1 MFPEVRMRR
10 LRRTQNI
17 RNMVQ
22 EVQLNMNDYIY
33 PIFVIEGQDIKNEIP
48 SMPGIYQFS
57 LDHLLEEVQRAVDA
71 GVIAIMLFG
80 IPAKKDECGSEAY
93 NDDGIIQQAVR
104 LVRAHYPELVI
115 STDVCMCEYTSH
127 GHCGLIK
134 GETVD
139 NDSTLE
145 LLAKIAVSHAKAGA
159 DILAPSDMMDGR
171 IGVIRDALDE
181 AGYKD
186 VIIMAHA
193 VKYASSFYGP
203 FRDAAES
210 APHFGDR
217 KSYQMDPASGTRQ
230 ALAEIAL
237 DVEEGAD
244 MVIVKPG
251 LPYLDLVSA
260 AYENT
265 LVPVVAYNVS
275 GEYAMVK
282 AAAQNGWIDEKRIVM
297 EELTSMK
304 RAGADIIITYH
315 AVDVAKWL
323 KNGEVE
329 A

>member
-80 IPAKKDECGSEAY
+80 IPVKKDECGSEAY

-145 LLAKIAVSHAKAGA
+145 LLAKIAVSHAKAGT

-282 AAAQNGWIDEKRIVM
+282 AAAQNGWIDEKAIVM
-297 EELTSMK
+297 EMMLAFK
-304 RAGADIIITYH
+304 RAGAKMVITYH
-315 AVDVAKWL
+315 AIDIGNWL
-323 KNGEVE
+323 KEN
-329 A
+329 

>member
-80 IPAKKDECGSEAY
+80 IPVKKDECGSEAY

-217 KSYQMDPASGTRQ
+217 KSYQMDFHNRREGMKE
-230 ALAEIAL
+230 ALT

-244 MVIVKPG
+244 IIMVKPAMS
-251 LPYLDLVSA
+251 YLDMVSEVSKA
-260 AYENT
+260 VN
-265 LVPVVAYNVS
+265 VPVATYSVS

-282 AAAQNGWIDEKRIVM
+282 AAAKMGWIDEERIMCEMAV
-297 EELTSMK
+297 SAY
-304 RAGADIIITYH
+304 RAGAQIYLTYY
-315 AVDVAKWL
+315 AKEL
-323 KNGEVE
+323 AKCMDEGRIG
-329 A
+329 

>member
-139 NDSTLE
+139 NDSTLD

-282 AAAQNGWIDEKRIVM
+282 AAAQNGWIDEKAIVM
-297 EELTSMK
+297 EMMLAFK
-304 RAGADIIITYH
+304 RAGAKMVITYH
-315 AVDVAKWL
+315 AIDIGNWL
-323 KNGEVE
+323 KEK
-329 A
+329 

>member
-80 IPAKKDECGSEAY
+80 IPVKKDECGSEAY

-104 LVRAHYPELVI
+104 LVRAHYPDLVI

-127 GHCGLIK
+127 GHCGIIK

-139 NDSTLE
+139 NDSTLA

-237 DVEEGAD
+237 DIEEGAD

-251 LPYLDLVSA
+251 LPYLDLVAA

-282 AAAQNGWIDEKRIVM
+282 AAAQNGWIDEKAIVM
-297 EELTSMK
+297 EMMLAFK
-304 RAGADIIITYH
+304 RAGAKMVITYH
-315 AVDVAKWL
+315 AIDIGNWL
-323 KNGEVE
+323 KEN
-329 A
+329 

>member
-22 EVQLNMNDYIY
+22 EVHLNMNDYIY

-57 LDHLLEEVQRAVDA
+57 LDHLLEEVQRAVDV

-260 AYENT
+260 AHENT

-282 AAAQNGWIDEKRIVM
+282 AAAQNGWIDEKAIVM
-297 EELTSMK
+297 EMMLAFK
-304 RAGADIIITYH
+304 RAGAKMVITYH
-315 AVDVAKWL
+315 AIDIGNWL
-323 KNGEVE
+323 KEN
-329 A
+329 

>member
-80 IPAKKDECGSEAY
+80 IPVKKDECGSEAY

-282 AAAQNGWIDEKRIVM
+282 AAAQNGWIDEKAIVM
-297 EELTSMK
+297 EMMLAFK
-304 RAGADIIITYH
+304 RAGAKMVITYH
-315 AVDVAKWL
+315 AIDIGNWL
-323 KNGEVE
+323 KEK
-329 A
+329 

>member
-80 IPAKKDECGSEAY
+80 IPVKKDECGSEAY

-134 GETVD
+134 GKTVD

-251 LPYLDLVSA
+251 LPYLDLVSE

-282 AAAQNGWIDEKRIVM
+282 AAAQNGWIDEKAIVM
-297 EELTSMK
+297 EMMLAFK
-304 RAGADIIITYH
+304 RAGAKMVITYH
-315 AVDVAKWL
+315 AIDIGNWL
-323 KNGEVE
+323 KEN
-329 A
+329 

>member
-1 MFPEVRMRR
+1 MFPEVRLRR

-57 LDHLLEEVQRAVDA
+57 LDYLLEEVQRAVDA

-104 LVRAHYPELVI
+104 LVRTHYPELVI

-282 AAAQNGWIDEKRIVM
+282 AAAQNGWIDEKAIVM
-297 EELTSMK
+297 EMMLAFK
-304 RAGADIIITYH
+304 RAGAKMVITYH
-315 AVDVAKWL
+315 AIDIGNWL
-323 KNGEVE
+323 KEN
-329 A
+329 

>member
-33 PIFVIEGQDIKNEIP
+33 PIFVIEGEDIKKEIP

-104 LVRAHYPELVI
+104 LVRAHYPDLVI

-127 GHCGLIK
+127 GHCGIIR

-145 LLAKIAVSHAKAGA
+145 LLAKIAVSHAKLVQ
-159 DILAPSDMMDGR
+159 ISSHLR
-171 IGVIRDALDE
+171 I
-181 AGYKD
+181 
-186 VIIMAHA
+186 
-193 VKYASSFYGP
+193 
-203 FRDAAES
+203 
-210 APHFGDR
+210 
-217 KSYQMDPASGTRQ
+217 
-230 ALAEIAL
+230 
-237 DVEEGAD
+237 
-244 MVIVKPG
+244 
-251 LPYLDLVSA
+251 
-260 AYENT
+260 
-265 LVPVVAYNVS
+265 
-275 GEYAMVK
+275 
-282 AAAQNGWIDEKRIVM
+282 
-297 EELTSMK
+297 
-304 RAGADIIITYH
+304 
-315 AVDVAKWL
+315 
-323 KNGEVE
+323 
-329 A
+329 

>member
-217 KSYQMDPASGTRQ
+217 KSYQMDPASGTHQ

-282 AAAQNGWIDEKRIVM
+282 AAAQNGWIDEKAIVM
-297 EELTSMK
+297 EMMLAFK
-304 RAGADIIITYH
+304 RAGAKMVITYH
-315 AVDVAKWL
+315 AIDIGNWL
-323 KNGEVE
+323 KEN
-329 A
+329 

>member
-230 ALAEIAL
+230 ALAEIAM

-282 AAAQNGWIDEKRIVM
+282 AAAQNGWIDEKAIVM
-297 EELTSMK
+297 EMMLAFK
-304 RAGADIIITYH
+304 RAGAKMVITYH
-315 AVDVAKWL
+315 AIDIGNWL
-323 KNGEVE
+323 KEN
-329 A
+329 

>member
-104 LVRAHYPELVI
+104 LVRANYPELVI

-251 LPYLDLVSA
+251 LPYLDLVAA

-282 AAAQNGWIDEKRIVM
+282 AAAQNGWIDEKAIVM
-297 EELTSMK
+297 EMMLAFK
-304 RAGADIIITYH
+304 RAGAKMVITYH
-315 AVDVAKWL
+315 AIDIGNWL
-323 KNGEVE
+323 KEN
-329 A
+329 

>member
-57 LDHLLEEVQRAVDA
+57 LDYLLEEVQRAVDA

-104 LVRAHYPELVI
+104 LVRANYPELVI

-282 AAAQNGWIDEKRIVM
+282 AATQNGWIDEKAIVM
-297 EELTSMK
+297 EMMLAFK
-304 RAGADIIITYH
+304 RAGAKMVITYH
-315 AVDVAKWL
+315 AIDIGNWL
-323 KNGEVE
+323 KEN
-329 A
+329 

>member
-80 IPAKKDECGSEAY
+80 IPVKKDECGSEAY

-282 AAAQNGWIDEKRIVM
+282 AADQNGWIDEKAIVM
-297 EELTSMK
+297 EMMLAFK
-304 RAGADIIITYH
+304 RAGAKMVITYH
-315 AVDVAKWL
+315 AIDIGNWL
-323 KNGEVE
+323 KEN
-329 A
+329 

>member
-80 IPAKKDECGSEAY
+80 IPEKKDECGSEAY

-104 LVRAHYPELVI
+104 LVRANYPELVI

-134 GETVD
+134 GQTVD

-230 ALAEIAL
+230 ALAEIAM

-282 AAAQNGWIDEKRIVM
+282 AAAQNGWIDEKAIVM
-297 EELTSMK
+297 EMMLAFK
-304 RAGADIIITYH
+304 RAGAKMVITYH
-315 AVDVAKWL
+315 AIDIGNWL
-323 KNGEVE
+323 KEN
-329 A
+329 

>member
-80 IPAKKDECGSEAY
+80 IPVKKDECGSEAY
-93 NDDGIIQQAVR
+93 NDEGIIQQAVR
-104 LVRAHYPELVI
+104 LVRANYPELVI

-282 AAAQNGWIDEKRIVM
+282 AAAQNGWIDEKAIVM
-297 EELTSMK
+297 EMMLAFK
-304 RAGADIIITYH
+304 RAGAKMVITYH
-315 AVDVAKWL
+315 AIDIGNWL
-323 KNGEVE
+323 KEN
-329 A
+329 

>member
-33 PIFVIEGQDIKNEIP
+33 PIFVIEGQDIKKEIP

-57 LDHLLEEVQRAVDA
+57 LDHLLEEVQRAVDV

-282 AAAQNGWIDEKRIVM
+282 AAAQNGWIDEKAIVM
-297 EELTSMK
+297 EMMLAFK
-304 RAGADIIITYH
+304 RAGAKMVITYH
-315 AVDVAKWL
+315 AIDIGNWL
-323 KNGEVE
+323 KEN
-329 A
+329 

>member
-80 IPAKKDECGSEAY
+80 IPVKKDECGSEAY

-104 LVRAHYPELVI
+104 LVRANYPELVI

-134 GETVD
+134 GQTVD

-251 LPYLDLVSA
+251 LPYLDLVLE

-282 AAAQNGWIDEKRIVM
+282 AAAQNGWIDEKAIVM
-297 EELTSMK
+297 EMMLAFK
-304 RAGADIIITYH
+304 RAGAKMVITYH
-315 AVDVAKWL
+315 AIDIGNWL
-323 KNGEVE
+323 KEN
-329 A
+329 

>member
-244 MVIVKPG
+244 IVIVKPG

-282 AAAQNGWIDEKRIVM
+282 AAAQNGWIDEKAIVM
-297 EELTSMK
+297 EMMLAFK
-304 RAGADIIITYH
+304 RAGAKMVITYH
-315 AVDVAKWL
+315 AIDIGNWL
-323 KNGEVE
+323 KEN
-329 A
+329 

>member
-80 IPAKKDECGSEAY
+80 IPVKKDECGSEAY

-282 AAAQNGWIDEKRIVM
+282 AASQNGWIDEKAIVM
-297 EELTSMK
+297 EMMLAFK
-304 RAGADIIITYH
+304 RAGAKMVITYH
-315 AVDVAKWL
+315 AIDIGNWL
-323 KNGEVE
+323 KEN
-329 A
+329 

>member
-181 AGYKD
+181 VGYKD

-251 LPYLDLVSA
+251 LPYLDLVSE

-282 AAAQNGWIDEKRIVM
+282 AAAQNGWIDEKAIVM
-297 EELTSMK
+297 EMMLAFK
-304 RAGADIIITYH
+304 RAGAKMVITYH
-315 AVDVAKWL
+315 AIDIGNWL
-323 KNGEVE
+323 KEN
-329 A
+329 

>member
-33 PIFVIEGQDIKNEIP
+33 PIFVIEGQNIKNEIP

-104 LVRAHYPELVI
+104 LVRTHYPELVI

-282 AAAQNGWIDEKRIVM
+282 AAAQNGWIDEKAIVM
-297 EELTSMK
+297 EMMLAFK
-304 RAGADIIITYH
+304 RAGAKMVITYH
-315 AVDVAKWL
+315 AIDIGNWL
-323 KNGEVE
+323 KEN
-329 A
+329 

>member
-186 VIIMAHA
+186 VTIMAHA

-282 AAAQNGWIDEKRIVM
+282 AAAQNGWIDEKAIVM
-297 EELTSMK
+297 EMMLAFK
-304 RAGADIIITYH
+304 RAGAKMVITYH
-315 AVDVAKWL
+315 AIDIGNWL
-323 KNGEVE
+323 KEN
-329 A
+329 

>member
-1 MFPEVRMRR
+1 MFPEQRMRR

-33 PIFVIEGQDIKNEIP
+33 PIFVVEGHDIKNPIK

-71 GVIAIMLFG
+71 GVISIMLFG
-80 IPAKKDECGSEAY
+80 IPAQKDECGSEAY
-93 NDDGIIQQAVR
+93 NDDGIIQQAIR
-104 LVRAHYPELVI
+104 LVRKHYPDLVI

-134 GETVD
+134 GDTVD
-139 NDSTLE
+139 NDSTLA

-171 IGVIRDALDE
+171 VEAIREALDE
-181 AGYKD
+181 SGYND
-186 VIIMAHA
+186 VIIMAHS
-193 VKYASSFYGP
+193 VKYASGFYGP

-230 ALAEIAL
+230 ALQEVEL
-237 DVEEGAD
+237 DLEEGAD
-244 MVIVKPG
+244 MVIIKPS
-251 LPYLDLVSA
+251 LAYLDLISKT
-260 AYENT
+260 YENT

-275 GEYAMVK
+275 AEYSMVK
-282 AAAQNGWIDEKRIVM
+282 AAAQNGWIDEKTIVLEIM
-297 EELTSMK
+297 NAFK
-304 RAGADIIITYH
+304 RAGAKMVITYH
-315 AVDVAKWL
+315 AIDLGNWL
-323 KNGEVE
+323 KENR
-329 A
+329 

>member
-33 PIFVIEGQDIKNEIP
+33 PIFVIEGDDIKKEIP

-57 LDHLLEEVQRAVDA
+57 LDHLLDEVQRAVDA

-104 LVRAHYPELVI
+104 LVRAHYPDLVI

-127 GHCGLIK
+127 GHCGIIR

-171 IGVIRDALDE
+171 IGAIRRALDE
-181 AGYKD
+181 AGYQD

-193 VKYASSFYGP
+193 VKYASGFYGP

-230 ALAEIAL
+230 AMQEVSL
-237 DVEEGAD
+237 DIEEGAD
-244 MVIVKPG
+244 MVIIKPG
-251 LPYLDLVSA
+251 LAYLDLVSA

-275 GEYAMVK
+275 AEYSMVK
-282 AAAQNGWIDEKRIVM
+282 AAAQNGWIDEKTIVLEIM
-297 EELTSMK
+297 NAFK
-304 RAGADIIITYH
+304 RAGAKVVITYH
-315 AVDVAKWL
+315 AIDIGNWL
-323 KNGEVE
+323 KEN
-329 A
+329 

>member
-282 AAAQNGWIDEKRIVM
+282 AAAQNGWIDEKAIVM
-297 EELTSMK
+297 EMMLAFK
-304 RAGADIIITYH
+304 RAGAKMVITYH
-315 AVDVAKWL
+315 AIDIGNWIKE
-323 KNGEVE
+323 N
-329 A
+329 

>member
-48 SMPGIYQFS
+48 SMLGIYQFS

-104 LVRAHYPELVI
+104 LVRTHYPELVI

-282 AAAQNGWIDEKRIVM
+282 AAAQNGWIDEKAIVM
-297 EELTSMK
+297 EMMLAFK
-304 RAGADIIITYH
+304 RAGAKMVITYH
-315 AVDVAKWL
+315 AIDIGNWL
-323 KNGEVE
+323 KEN
-329 A
+329 

>member
-17 RNMVQ
+17 RNMMQ

-33 PIFVIEGQDIKNEIP
+33 PIFVIEGEDIKKEIP

-93 NDDGIIQQAVR
+93 NDEGIIQQAVR
-104 LVRAHYPELVI
+104 LVRANYPELVI

-127 GHCGLIK
+127 GHCGIIK

-193 VKYASSFYGP
+193 VKYASGFYGP

-217 KSYQMDPASGTRQ
+217 KSYQMDPASGSRQ
-230 ALAEIAL
+230 AMQEIAL
-237 DVEEGAD
+237 DIEEGAD
-244 MVIVKPG
+244 MVIVKPS
-251 LPYLDLVSA
+251 LAYLDLISMA
-260 AYENT
+260 RENT
-265 LVPVVAYNVS
+265 FVPVVAYNVS
-275 GEYAMVK
+275 AEYSMVK
-282 AAAQNGWIDEKRIVM
+282 AAAQNGWIDEKTIVLEIM
-297 EELTSMK
+297 NAFK
-304 RAGADIIITYH
+304 RAGAKMVITYH
-315 AVDVAKWL
+315 AIDLGNWL
-323 KNGEVE
+323 KEK
-329 A
+329 

>member
-22 EVQLNMNDYIY
+22 EVLLNMNDYIY

-186 VIIMAHA
+186 VIIMAYA

-230 ALAEIAL
+230 ALAEIAM

-282 AAAQNGWIDEKRIVM
+282 AAAQNGWIDEKAIVM
-297 EELTSMK
+297 EMMLAFK
-304 RAGADIIITYH
+304 RAGAKMVITYH
-315 AVDVAKWL
+315 AIDIGNWL
-323 KNGEVE
+323 KEN
-329 A
+329 

>member
-33 PIFVIEGQDIKNEIP
+33 PIFVIEGEDIKKEIS

-93 NDDGIIQQAVR
+93 NDEGIIQQAVR
-104 LVRAHYPELVI
+104 LVRANYPELVI

-127 GHCGLIK
+127 GHCGIIK

-193 VKYASSFYGP
+193 VKYASGFYGP

-217 KSYQMDPASGTRQ
+217 KSYQMDPASGSRQ
-230 ALAEIAL
+230 AMQEIAL
-237 DVEEGAD
+237 DIEEGAD
-244 MVIVKPG
+244 MVIVKPS
-251 LPYLDLVSA
+251 LAYLDLISMA
-260 AYENT
+260 RENT
-265 LVPVVAYNVS
+265 FVPVVAYNVS
-275 GEYAMVK
+275 AEYSMVK
-282 AAAQNGWIDEKRIVM
+282 AAAQNGWIDEKTIVLEIM
-297 EELTSMK
+297 NAFK
-304 RAGADIIITYH
+304 RAGAKMVITYH
-315 AVDVAKWL
+315 AIDLGNWL
-323 KNGEVE
+323 KEK
-329 A
+329 

>member
-22 EVQLNMNDYIY
+22 EVHLNMNDYIY

-145 LLAKIAVSHAKAGA
+145 LLAKISVSHAKAGA

-230 ALAEIAL
+230 ALAEIAM

-282 AAAQNGWIDEKRIVM
+282 AAAQNGWIDEKAIVM
-297 EELTSMK
+297 EMMLAFK
-304 RAGADIIITYH
+304 RAGAKMVITYH
-315 AVDVAKWL
+315 AIDIGNWL
-323 KNGEVE
+323 KEN
-329 A
+329 

>member
-57 LDHLLEEVQRAVDA
+57 LDHLLEEVQRAVDV

-104 LVRAHYPELVI
+104 LVRTHYPELVI

-282 AAAQNGWIDEKRIVM
+282 AAAQNGWIDEKAIVM
-297 EELTSMK
+297 EMMLAFK
-304 RAGADIIITYH
+304 RAGAKMVITYH
-315 AVDVAKWL
+315 AIDIGNWL
-323 KNGEVE
+323 KEN
-329 A
+329 

>member
-22 EVQLNMNDYIY
+22 EVHLNMNDYIY

-104 LVRAHYPELVI
+104 LVRANYPELVI

-134 GETVD
+134 GQTVD

-282 AAAQNGWIDEKRIVM
+282 AAAQNGWIDEKAIVM
-297 EELTSMK
+297 EMMLAFK
-304 RAGADIIITYH
+304 RAGAKMVITYH
-315 AVDVAKWL
+315 AIDIGNWL
-323 KNGEVE
+323 KEN
-329 A
+329 

>member
-33 PIFVIEGQDIKNEIP
+33 PIFVIEGDDIKKEIP
-48 SMPGIYQFS
+48 SMPGICQFS

-80 IPAKKDECGSEAY
+80 IPAEKDECGSEAY
-93 NDDGIIQQAVR
+93 NDEGIIQQAIR
-104 LVRAHYPELVI
+104 LVRANYPELVI

-127 GHCGLIK
+127 GHCGIIK

-139 NDSTLE
+139 NDSTLG

-171 IGVIRDALDE
+171 IGVIREALDE

-193 VKYASSFYGP
+193 VKYASGFYGP

-217 KSYQMDPASGTRQ
+217 KSYQMDPASGSRQ
-230 ALAEIAL
+230 AMQEIAL
-237 DVEEGAD
+237 DIEEGAD
-244 MVIVKPG
+244 MVIVKPS
-251 LPYLDLVSA
+251 LAYLDLISM

-265 LVPVVAYNVS
+265 FVPVVAYNVS
-275 GEYAMVK
+275 AEYSMVK
-282 AAAQNGWIDEKRIVM
+282 AAAKNGWIDEKTIVLEIM
-297 EELTSMK
+297 NAFK
-304 RAGADIIITYH
+304 RAGAKMVITYH
-315 AVDVAKWL
+315 AVDLGNWL
-323 KNGEVE
+323 KEK
-329 A
+329 

>member
-10 LRRTQNI
+10 LRKTQNI

-22 EVQLNMNDYIY
+22 EIQLNMNDYIY
-33 PIFVIEGQDIKNEIP
+33 PIFVIEGTDIKNPIP

-80 IPAKKDECGSEAY
+80 IPAEKDACGSEAY
-93 NDDGIIQQAVR
+93 NDEGIIQQAVR
-104 LVRAHYPELVI
+104 LVRAHYPDLVI

-127 GHCGLIK
+127 GHCGIIK
-134 GETVD
+134 GDTVD
-139 NDSTLE
+139 NDATLE

-171 IGVIRDALDE
+171 IGVIRQALDE
-181 AGYKD
+181 AGYQD

-237 DVEEGAD
+237 DIEEGAD

-282 AAAQNGWIDEKRIVM
+282 AAAQNGWIDEKAIVLEM
-297 EELTSMK
+297 MNAFK
-304 RAGADIIITYH
+304 RAGAKMVITYH
-315 AVDVAKWL
+315 AIDIGNWL
-323 KNGEVE
+323 KEK
-329 A
+329 

>member
-33 PIFVIEGQDIKNEIP
+33 PIFVIEGEDIKKEIP
-48 SMPGIYQFS
+48 SMPGICQFS

-80 IPAKKDECGSEAY
+80 IPAEKDECGSEAY
-93 NDDGIIQQAVR
+93 NDEGIIQQAVR
-104 LVRAHYPELVI
+104 LVRANYPELVI

-127 GHCGLIK
+127 GHCGIIK

-171 IGVIRDALDE
+171 IGVIREALDD

-193 VKYASSFYGP
+193 VKYASGFYGP

-217 KSYQMDPASGTRQ
+217 KSYQMDPASGSRQ
-230 ALAEIAL
+230 AMQEIAL
-237 DVEEGAD
+237 DIEEGAD
-244 MVIVKPG
+244 MVIVKPS
-251 LPYLDLVSA
+251 LAYLDLISM

-265 LVPVVAYNVS
+265 FVPVVAYNVS
-275 GEYAMVK
+275 AEYSMVK
-282 AAAQNGWIDEKRIVM
+282 AAAQNGWIDEKTIVLEIM
-297 EELTSMK
+297 NAFK
-304 RAGADIIITYH
+304 RAGAKMVITYH
-315 AVDVAKWL
+315 AVDLGNWL
-323 KNGEVE
+323 KEK
-329 A
+329 